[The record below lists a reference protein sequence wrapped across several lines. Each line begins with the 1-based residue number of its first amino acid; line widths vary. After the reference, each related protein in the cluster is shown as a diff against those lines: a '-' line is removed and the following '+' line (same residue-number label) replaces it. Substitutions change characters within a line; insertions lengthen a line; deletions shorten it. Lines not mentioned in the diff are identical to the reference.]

1 MKVYVAI
8 KGSDVI
14 VYGRLDVQQ
23 FNELITCGYT
33 VTLTRILQENTMPK
47 FCKDYTYFHIGV
59 ALGDIVGSLVL
70 TFHFG
75 FWSVEVVLR
84 DMPERKR

>member
-33 VTLTRILQENTMPK
+33 VTLTRIL
-47 FCKDYTYFHIGV
+47 
-59 ALGDIVGSLVL
+59 
-70 TFHFG
+70 
-75 FWSVEVVLR
+75 
-84 DMPERKR
+84 